1 MKKIFFFSNND
12 DKITEINNLFK
23 RMPIEVLSIKNF
35 NLQGEPKEN
44 GKNFVENAKIKSVY
58 GFNKTNIPCFADDSG
73 ICIEALNWAPGS
85 FSKRFM
91 NNFKNKNECFK
102 YIINKIKKRGLVKAY
117 FKTSISLTMKE
128 NYHIIFEGVINGII
142 SEKISGNKG
151 FGYDPIF
158 IPNGYNMTFAR
169 MNLSKKNSMSHR
181 AIAIDKLKSFL
192 FS

>member
-44 GKNFVENAKIKSVY
+44 GKNFIENAKIKSVY

-73 ICIEALNWAPGS
+73 ICIEALNWAPGN

-102 YIINKIKKRGLVKAY
+102 YIINKIKKRGLIKAY

-128 NYHIIFEGVINGII
+128 NYQLM
-142 SEKISGNKG
+142 K
-151 FGYDPIF
+151 
-158 IPNGYNMTFAR
+158 YN
-169 MNLSKKNSMSHR
+169 
-181 AIAIDKLKSFL
+181 I
-192 FS
+192 